1 MNVFDILGPVM
12 IGPSSSHTAGAARIG
27 LVTRALLRKTP
38 VKAHIFLHGSF
49 AKTYKGHGTD
59 KALVAGI
66 LGMQTDD
73 ERIRF
78 SLDVAKKEG
87 LEIQIETG
95 ELENTHPN
103 TAEITLT
110 AADGEKVSLR
120 GSSIGGGNI
129 QNTRVNGMEVALTG
143 QNPA

>member
-1 MNVFDILGPVM
+1 M
-12 IGPSSSHTAGAARIG
+12 
-27 LVTRALLRKTP
+27 
-38 VKAHIFLHGSF
+38 
-49 AKTYKGHGTD
+49 
-59 KALVAGI
+59 AGI

-103 TAEITLT
+103 TAERC
-110 AADGEKVSLR
+110 V
-120 GSSIGGGNI
+120 
-129 QNTRVNGMEVALTG
+129 
-143 QNPA
+143 